1 VPTEHILSEEVTMK
15 LKIIVLWVLLMIF
28 PANPVFAKLHVV
40 ATLPWIGSMVQEIG
54 QDKVN
59 LDILVKGTQDPHY
72 VEAKPSMILAVR
84 RADILFY
91 NGLDLEVGYLPVLL
105 ESSRN
110 PKIQPGTSGHIDCS
124 QFVEVINLS
133 THVDRSMGD
142 VHPFGNP
149 HYHLSPRNIKRVA
162 KGITEMLSRADPDN
176 TDFYKTNLLYFA
188 DTVYK
193 KEADWS
199 KNTLKGLKV
208 VAYHKLFEYLADE
221 FDFTIVG
228 YIEPKP
234 GIPPSIGHTKRLI
247 DTINEQNIHIVL
259 TTPLYPRK
267 EADFIAEKT
276 NAAVIVLPH
285 DVGSMKGV
293 NNWLDLMDTILTKLQ

>member
-1 VPTEHILSEEVTMK
+1 MKIKIL
-15 LKIIVLWVLLMIF
+15 LICALLVLF
-28 PANPVFAKLHVV
+28 PANPVFAKLNVV
-40 ATLPWIGSMVQEIG
+40 ATLPWIGSIVKEIG

-59 LDILVKGTQDPHY
+59 LKVLVKATQDPHY

-84 RADILFY
+84 RADLLFY
-91 NGLDLEVGYLPVLL
+91 NGLDLEIGYLPVLT

-110 PKIQPGTSGHIDCS
+110 PKIQLGTRGNVDCS
-124 QFVEVINLS
+124 QFINVIERS
-133 THVDRSMGD
+133 TKLDRSMGD

-149 HYHLSPRNIKRVA
+149 HYHLSPRNIKEVA

-176 TDFYKTNLLYFA
+176 TDFYKTNLLHFA
-188 DTVYK
+188 DTVRK

-199 KNTLKGLKV
+199 KNDLKGLKV

-247 DTINEQNIHIVL
+247 DTINEQNIRIVL

-267 EADFIAEKT
+267 EADFIADKT

-285 DVGSMKGV
+285 DVGSMKGIT
-293 NNWLDLMDTILTKLQ
+293 NWFDLMDTILIKLQ